1 MTAPGDS
8 AASPA
13 VETTLTGA
21 RLSVPALG
29 GAPLEIMPVEPSPC
43 TTACPAGI
51 NVKAYVSLI
60 AEGMFAEALAVVRDR
75 CPLPGICGRIC
86 HHPCEAACRRDQ
98 PIAIRALKRFAAD
111 VTDET
116 PPAMLPVIHP
126 TSPVAIIGSG
136 PAGLAAAWDLRR
148 AGYPVTIFE
157 SEAETGGMLRYGI
170 APYRLPREVLDAEI
184 DYLLASGIEL
194 RTDCRIGDDL
204 TLESLLDDSW
214 AAVLFAVGAQRGR
227 ALGIPGEEESPEV
240 EDALGFLR
248 RVNGGDR
255 SPVNGRVV
263 VIGGG
268 STAVEAART
277 ARRLGAA
284 SVTILYRRSATEL
297 LAAPEEIEACTEEGI
312 ELSFLVTP
320 QAVLREKDQFLGLEC
335 LKIELGEPDAS
346 GRRRPMPVAGSE
358 FLVEADRVLAAVGQ
372 SADLD
377 FLPEKYRSRVSD
389 RDRLQVDGETA
400 MTAMQGVFAAGDV
413 VTGPATVIDAVAA
426 GHRAAAT
433 IRHYLDSGQPGP
445 DPSPGPAPTEYALP
459 EAPSPVAARHQ
470 PPLRPLARG
479 EEFAEHERAF
489 GAAEA
494 IAEAERCA
502 RCGPCSECLICA
514 QSCSRRHFV
523 VRLGENDS
531 APSVRLR
538 VSGAFAAGLAPEGPT
553 TGRLAAAGA
562 ETELDV
568 CLLPVQMQVRAER
581 CRACGECVEVCPFDA
596 LDLAKDDRMVR
607 VDAALC
613 RGCLLCD
620 AVCPTD
626 ALVSEAW
633 SPAWWRHRLDAIA
646 GEPESAKPWVVVT
659 CARRAASLPSRLS
672 MMGRRVE
679 VVSMP
684 CAGALEA
691 GRLLEIAHRG
701 AGRILVAGCAPG
713 SCRYGDGARLGA
725 RQVAAARNLLEL
737 VGIDPARIAD
747 DWSGDPDHDAIA
759 PSLPQIMAAAWT
771 EPDEQAGQE
780 QGGR

>member
-1 MTAPGDS
+1 VSSGNGS
-8 AASPA
+8 AAFA
-13 VETTLTGA
+13 AETLAGA
-21 RLSVPALG
+21 RLQVPALG
-29 GAPLEIMPVEPSPC
+29 GDPLRLVPVEPSPC

-86 HHPCEAACRRDQ
+86 HHPCEEACHRDE
-98 PIAIRALKRFAAD
+98 PIAIRALKRFVAD

-126 TSPVAIIGSG
+126 ASRLAIVGSG

-157 SEAETGGMLRYGI
+157 SQPEPGGMLRYGI

-184 DYLLASGIEL
+184 DYLMASGIEL
-194 RTDCRIGDDL
+194 RTSCQIGTDL
-204 TLESLLDDSW
+204 TLESLLDDEW

-255 SPVNGRVV
+255 TPVSGRVL

-277 ARRLGAA
+277 ARRLGAD
-284 SVTILYRRSATEL
+284 SVTILYRRSQTEL
-297 LAAPEEIEACTEEGI
+297 LAGPEEIEACTDEGI
-312 ELSFLVTP
+312 EIQFLVTP
-320 QAVLREKDQFLGLEC
+320 NAVERDDDRLLGLEC
-335 LKIELGEPDAS
+335 LRIELGEPDSS
-346 GRRRPMPVAGSE
+346 GRRRPVPVAGSE
-358 FLVEADRVLAAVGQ
+358 FLIEADRVLAAVGQ

-377 FLPEKYRSRVSD
+377 FLPEQYRQRVSEWN
-389 RDRLQVDGETA
+389 RLQVDAETE
-400 MTAMQGVFAAGDV
+400 MTALQGVFAAGDV

-433 IRHYLDSGQPGP
+433 IQRYLDSGH
-445 DPSPGPAPTEYALP
+445 PGPAPAPEAASTEYALP
-459 EAPSPVAARHQ
+459 EAAPTPAARHH

-479 EEFAEHERAF
+479 QEFAETERAF
-489 GAAEA
+489 SAAEA
-494 IAEAERCA
+494 IAEAQRCV
-502 RCGPCSECLICA
+502 RCGPCSECLLCA
-514 QSCSRRHFV
+514 PSCSRRHFV
-523 VRLGENDS
+523 VRLGEDGS
-531 APSVRLR
+531 APAVRVR
-538 VSGAFAAGLAPEGPT
+538 AAGAFATTLAPEGPT
-553 TGRLAAAGA
+553 IGRLAASDA

-568 CLLPVQMQVRAER
+568 CLLPVQMRVRAER

-596 LDLAKDDRMVR
+596 LGLAKDDRAVR

-626 ALVSEAW
+626 ALMSEAW
-633 SPAWWRHRLDAIA
+633 SPTWWSHRLDAIA
-646 GEPESAKPWVVVT
+646 SESDSAPPWVVVT
-659 CARRAASLPSRLS
+659 CARRAASLPSRLN
-672 MMGRRVE
+672 MVGYRVE

-684 CAGALEA
+684 CAGALDA
-691 GRLLEIAHRG
+691 GRLLEIARRG
-701 AGRILVAGCAPG
+701 AGRILVAGCEPG
-713 SCRYGDGARLGA
+713 HCRFGDGARLGA
-725 RQVAAARNLLEL
+725 RQIDAARSLLAL
-737 VGIDPARIAD
+737 VGVDASRITD

-759 PSLPQIMAAAWT
+759 PSLPRIMAATWVEPGNPT
-771 EPDEQAGQE
+771 EQE
-780 QGGR
+780 RGD